1 MLGRSTAR
9 TDLVATEDPLKLYQE
24 NVRNVGQLE
33 VSGRGPVGGWRL
45 WIRNFR
51 EGEPGGRPGQY
62 KRIKG
67 SVLIAWQPVAGKG
80 ESKIQPWLRGA
91 RT

>member
-1 MLGRSTAR
+1 MLGHSTLR

-24 NVRNVGQLE
+24 NVRNVRQLE
-33 VSGRGPVGGWRL
+33 VRGRRPVGGWWL

-51 EGEPGGRPGQY
+51 EGEPGRRPSQY
-62 KRIKG
+62 KRKKG
-67 SVLIAWQPVAGKG
+67 SVLIAWQLVAGKG

-91 RT
+91 PT